1 MLSADTHLYCFSKV
15 LLAPYH
21 NRIPAIGIVP
31 KTRWRSPVW
40 LPIFWC
46 SNVTETRRPEG
57 YGLRFEYRASF
68 AFASPTVPEKWEVIC
83 ASFIERWPH
92 VDPRPAYRIIGEWS
106 EWEKWLTEEESK

>member
-57 YGLRFEYRASF
+57 YGLRFEYRASDRRRSRKF
-68 AFASPTVPEKWEVIC
+68 
-83 ASFIERWPH
+83 RRLRY
-92 VDPRPAYRIIGEWS
+92 DDS
-106 EWEKWLTEEESK
+106 ESG